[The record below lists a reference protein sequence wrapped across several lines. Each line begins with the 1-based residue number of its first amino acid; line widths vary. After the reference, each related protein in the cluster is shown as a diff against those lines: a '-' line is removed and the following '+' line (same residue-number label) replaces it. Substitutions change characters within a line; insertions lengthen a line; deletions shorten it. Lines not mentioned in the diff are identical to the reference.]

1 MCVCVLFNVM
11 KLDYEVK
18 SDRTEMS
25 IYDKMEGKKARKK
38 EICRVRLSKHTC
50 PQNWNIVK
58 E

>member
-1 MCVCVLFNVM
+1 M

-50 PQNWNIVK
+50 PQNWNSVVHT
-58 E
+58 